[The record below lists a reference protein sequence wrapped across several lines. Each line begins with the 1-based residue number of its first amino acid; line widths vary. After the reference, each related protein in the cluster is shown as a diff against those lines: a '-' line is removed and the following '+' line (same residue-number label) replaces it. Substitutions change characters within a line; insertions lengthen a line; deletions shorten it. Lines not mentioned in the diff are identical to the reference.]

1 MPGGN
6 NILNPSEVNPPAI
19 IPIFRDYTV
28 VPLDK
33 SCIRAI
39 QPISVTGSQ
48 QVFLTSDGTALGN
61 PLFGDINAIQCTM
74 LGDPG
79 VLLGVSCEAI
89 STTELII
96 YIYDS
101 GGLYGA
107 SIDVSLTIIGTLS

>member
-1 MPGGN
+1 MAGEN
-6 NILNPSEVNPPAI
+6 NILGVSEVNPPAI

-28 VPLDK
+28 VPLAGGY
-33 SCIRAI
+33 IRAI

-48 QVFLTSDGTALGN
+48 QVFLTDDGTALGN
-61 PLFGDINAIQCTM
+61 PLFGDINAIQCTV

-89 STTELII
+89 SITELII

-107 SIDVSLTIIGTLS
+107 SIDVSLTIIGRLS